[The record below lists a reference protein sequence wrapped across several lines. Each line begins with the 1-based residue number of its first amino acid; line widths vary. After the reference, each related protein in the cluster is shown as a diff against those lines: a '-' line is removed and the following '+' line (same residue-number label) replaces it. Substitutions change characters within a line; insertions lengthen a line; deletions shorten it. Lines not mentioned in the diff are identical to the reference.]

1 MASDRM
7 TAEQSPKELKSW
19 TQTPPLSP
27 PLRHVVEDVVENQT
41 WLDKLADP
49 IQNWLLKIF
58 GQPGQ
63 PQRKLKNLLNG
74 TWFGHPVHPALTDV
88 PVGAWS
94 ATLLL
99 NLAWLGKESDG
110 MANGADL
117 TLLLGLIGAAGAAV
131 TGVADWSDQV
141 DVDRRVG
148 LLHGLLNTGITVTNL
163 ASLIMRRT
171 GRRRAGIALTTL
183 GYAATIFS
191 AYLGGEMTLGKGVGV
206 NHGAFE
212 GGSDDYVAVMDEKDL
227 PADKLVRVDAAGIPA
242 VLVKQGNMLYAIA
255 ATCSHAG
262 GPLDEGTL
270 EDGVVQCPWHGSCF
284 RISDGSIVNGPTAYA
299 QPTFSVRVRAGKI
312 ELRRLEH
319 A

>member
-1 MASDRM
+1 MANDRM
-7 TAEQSPKELKSW
+7 TAEQSPQELKSW

-27 PLRHVVEDVVENQT
+27 PLRHVVENVVESQT

-49 IQNWLLKIF
+49 IQNWLSKFF
-58 GQPGQ
+58 GQGGQ
-63 PQRKLKNLLNG
+63 PQRKLKDMLNG
-74 TWFGHPVHPALTDV
+74 TWLGHPVHPTLTDI
-88 PVGAWS
+88 PIGSWS

-99 NLAWLGKESDG
+99 DLAWLSKENDG

-117 TLLLGLIGAAGAAV
+117 TLLLGLLGAAGAAV

-148 LLHGLLNTGITVTNL
+148 LLHGLLNTGITVTNV

-171 GRRRAGIALTTL
+171 GQRRAGIALSTL

-227 PADKLVRVDAAGIPA
+227 PEGKLVRVDAAGIPA
-242 VLVKQGNMLYAIA
+242 VLVKQGNRLYAIA

-270 EDGVVQCPWHGSCF
+270 EGDVVQCPWHGSCF
-284 RISDGSIVNGPTAYA
+284 RLGDGSIVNGPATYA
-299 QPTFSVRVRAGKI
+299 QPTFSVRVRSGKI